1 MPLAEQEPQTKYYAE
16 CATKV
21 DLPNASLIIC
31 GWKSTVFSSDGEA
44 DAALQ
49 AHIGEVHA
57 ETQEAFGYVRLASWS
72 LKKTT
77 GATPQH

>member
-1 MPLAEQEPQTKYYAE
+1 MTLAEQEPQTKYYAE

-21 DLPNASLIIC
+21 VLPNAGLMECS
-31 GWKSTVFSSDGEA
+31 WKSIVFSSDGEA
-44 DAALQ
+44 NAALQ

-57 ETQEAFGYVRLASWS
+57 EAPEAFGYVRLASWS